1 MMTLVSIYS
10 SIVVVLMV
18 IKVNMTLEDKFDIVE
33 TLVAMFFGWLGALY
47 ILITYFDDVT
57 TTDIKKEK

>member
-1 MMTLVSIYS
+1 MMALVSIYS
-10 SIVVVLMV
+10 SIIVVLMV

-47 ILITYFDDVT
+47 ILITYFYDVT